1 MQLETE
7 SFYDAWERFKELLRK
22 CPYHGIQPWVQ
33 IQTFYNGLM
42 SQTKSIVD
50 AAAGGSIMTKTYDEA
65 YELMEKLAS
74 NHHQMMYDRAIRK
87 NTHGVLQMDAYNALS
102 AQLTAINKLMM
113 ENKSQPSAQAVQTL
127 SCDFYGNSHSWEQ
140 CPLQSESANYLGH

>member
-1 MQLETE
+1 MEQLGFGFNSLAPNSITTWEEMARKFMLKYFPPSRIVQFRNEITSFVQLETE
-7 SFYDAWERFKELLRK
+7 SFYEAWERFKELLRK

-50 AAAGGSIMTKTYDEA
+50 VVAGGSIMTKTYDEA

-74 NHHQMMYDRAIRK
+74 NHH
-87 NTHGVLQMDAYNALS
+87 
-102 AQLTAINKLMM
+102 
-113 ENKSQPSAQAVQTL
+113 
-127 SCDFYGNSHSWEQ
+127 
-140 CPLQSESANYLGH
+140 